1 MNLSDCTK
9 ADLLWVVK
17 HLCSHYLSDGEYFL
31 ERTLNDL
38 SLQKEQERLDAARKY
53 AAITDSARKRWVSLM
68 APYDG
73 WRLLDIPIDVIQE
86 ADAAMQEAVAAAHEL
101 LMIFGR

>member
-1 MNLSDCTK
+1 MKLSDCTK

-68 APYDG
+68 APYGG

>member
-1 MNLSDCTK
+1 MRLSDCTK

-17 HLCSHYLSDGEYFL
+17 HLCSHYLSGGEYFL

-38 SLQKEQERLDAARKY
+38 SFQKEQERLDEARKY
-53 AAITDSARKRWVSLM
+53 AAIADSARKRWVSLM

-86 ADAAMQEAVAAAHEL
+86 ADAAMQEAKAADNKWQQ
-101 LMIFGR
+101 LMGF

>member
-1 MNLSDCTK
+1 MKLSDCTK

-38 SLQKEQERLDAARKY
+38 SFQKEQERLDEARKY
-53 AAITDSARKRWVSLM
+53 AAIADSARKRWVSLM
-68 APYDG
+68 TPYDG

-86 ADAAMQEAVAAAHEL
+86 ADAAMQEAKAADNKWQQ
-101 LMIFGR
+101 LMGF

>member
-1 MNLSDCTK
+1 
-9 ADLLWVVK
+9 
-17 HLCSHYLSDGEYFL
+17 
-31 ERTLNDL
+31 
-38 SLQKEQERLDAARKY
+38 
-53 AAITDSARKRWVSLM
+53 M

>member
-1 MNLSDCTK
+1 MKLSDCTK

-31 ERTLNDL
+31 ERTLNNL

-53 AAITDSARKRWVSLM
+53 AAIADSARKRWVSLM

-73 WRLLDIPIDVIQE
+73 WRLLDIPIDVIQK
-86 ADAAMQEAVAAAHEL
+86 ADAAMQEAKAADNKWQQ
-101 LMIFGR
+101 LMGF

>member
-1 MNLSDCTK
+1 MKLSDCTI

-38 SLQKEQERLDAARKY
+38 SFQKEQERLNEAEKY
-53 AAITDSARKRWVSLM
+53 ADIADSARKRWVSLM

-73 WRLLDIPIDVIQE
+73 WRLLDIPVDVIQE
-86 ADAAMQEAVAAAHEL
+86 ADAAMQEAKDADNKWQQ
-101 LMIFGR
+101 LMGF

>member
-1 MNLSDCTK
+1 MKLSDCTK

-38 SLQKEQERLDAARKY
+38 SLQKEQERLDAER
-53 AAITDSARKRWVSLM
+53 
-68 APYDG
+68 
-73 WRLLDIPIDVIQE
+73 
-86 ADAAMQEAVAAAHEL
+86 
-101 LMIFGR
+101 

>member
-1 MNLSDCTK
+1 MKLSDCTK

-53 AAITDSARKRWVSLM
+53 AAIADSARKRWVSLM

-73 WRLLDIPIDVIQE
+73 CRLLDIPRDVIQE

>member
-1 MNLSDCTK
+1 MKLSDCTK

-73 WRLLDIPIDVIQE
+73 RRLLDIPIDVIQE

>member
-1 MNLSDCTK
+1 MKLSDCTK

-38 SLQKEQERLDAARKY
+38 SLQKEQERLDEARKY
-53 AAITDSARKRWVSLM
+53 AAIADSARKRWVSLM

-86 ADAAMQEAVAAAHEL
+86 ADAAMQEAKAADNKRQQ
-101 LMIFGR
+101 LMGF

>member
-1 MNLSDCTK
+1 MKLSDCTK

-38 SLQKEQERLDAARKY
+38 SLQKEQERLDATRKY
-53 AAITDSARKRWVSLM
+53 AAIADSTRKRWVSLM

-73 WRLLDIPIDVIQE
+73 CRLLDIPRDVIQE